1 MSRFAARS
9 LSVSV
14 AVALFVLG
22 DLQAQPRVAGS
33 VVGLDGKPFAAA
45 TVELLPIPPGFA
57 AGRLRLEGREVQPA
71 AASTTDERGH
81 FTLSSPEEGVYRVRV
96 AARGRVPM
104 QSGPLALVDDME
116 LPPVALREDAG
127 TSLRLVDSLGR
138 PAAGTWIFAE
148 PAGAAG
154 GRRPRAGLW
163 QPDFRIGRTDSDG
176 RLDLPRFAGERL
188 AVTWFETGAAAGGTG
203 IAADEAIGHG
213 KRDSATFT
221 LETSPGA
228 QRQIRI
234 VDPEGKGLAGLL
246 LRAGPKAWPMGL
258 TDERGSLMVRGWPAE
273 GLELRITDA
282 QSFSLFQ
289 RAGAH
294 GDQPVTVR
302 FPAPALLAGRVRDTG
317 NGKPVAGALVLSLGD
332 PGSFIRSGP
341 DGRFQQ
347 RAMTPETFWL
357 EAAAPGYLPKRIRVS
372 PAQMRAGRG
381 LAFALTRAQ
390 QVRGQVVDPRGVP
403 VPGAWISAELE
414 QLKDRPPTGG
424 VESFA
429 DGGAS
434 DSAGGFELRRL
445 RSGLGYAL
453 RVERPGYLSASAS
466 VVAPDRGSPQAPLK
480 IVLQPSPRV
489 AGQVQDTQGRPIAG
503 AEVDV
508 AAASPNTRRSRTLPE
523 AAAHAKTDG
532 QGRFT
537 FAEVPAAEVDLVVRK
552 GGFAAGIFQGLRL
565 PSNQPAVDLGKIVL
579 RPGATV
585 RGRVVDSRKRPIAAA
600 RIYELEELGR
610 VDALA
615 ETLAGEEPVARGSSR
630 GEFTLPDLP
639 AGSAVH
645 LLIVAE
651 GYRPEG
657 LRGVRVPAAA
667 PLVVTLSEAFAVKGR
682 VLEENGEPVAGA
694 EVKLSWQ
701 EILPDVPGDLPVGL
715 ALSRDDITDNE
726 GRFALSGVP
735 AGESA
740 VSISASGFRPLQ
752 GRKLAL
758 PQAEPGQEMTF
769 VLERGAVLE
778 GRVTTSDGRPVA
790 GARIDGGPAR
800 IAASDDEGLY
810 TLAGLDLG
818 DAEIELSHPHFPRQR
833 KRQAIV
839 AGLNRLDFQLQ
850 AGQEVRGQ
858 VLDEQRKPVAGAGVR
873 LRLAART
880 GIREYR
886 ARSASDGSFQLDEV
900 ADGRYLLAAEAE
912 GYAEGKSRR
921 PVVVTGEPVE
931 GLEVLLPRGADLVG
945 KVTGLDRED
954 LWRLQVQAQ
963 DEDGR
968 SYPAK
973 LDTAGRYELRT
984 LPLGNWLVKASLGG
998 GERQAQARA
1007 ELRQG
1012 GEVVERNL
1020 EFDERLR
1027 LSGSVLFLDEP
1038 LPAARVALR
1047 GERLAV
1053 ERAVLT
1059 DHQGRFELED
1069 LEPDTYWLGVS
1080 HSRKLAVYNGRLT
1093 LTADRDLVLD
1103 LKGATVQGTVVDAA
1117 TDRPVP
1123 GAFVSLEHQAGPE
1136 TTEFM
1141 IAAGTDE
1148 QGGFVLPRVPPG
1160 PYRLRSRAEGYVA
1173 GDEGIDIPAQD
1184 EVSGL
1189 RIALTPTPGLE
1200 LAVRLAS
1207 GRIPPV
1213 VHFRA
1218 VSTADGGVIA
1228 GSQPPDAEGRIRLP
1242 TPSKGSWLLR
1252 VGAPGCGAV
1261 EISAQAPGPPVS
1273 VVLPPAARLS
1283 VQVPELATSDMRA
1296 EVTLVGPNGS
1306 RPQILSPGGALQQK
1320 WPMIGGKATI
1330 EDVPA
1335 GTWIVDASAGDG
1347 RRWSTT
1353 VMASE
1358 AASVAVTLE

>member
-1 MSRFAARS
+1 MGRFVVRS

-14 AVALFVLG
+14 AVALFFLG
-22 DLQAQPRVAGS
+22 DLQAQPGVAGS
-33 VVGLDGKPFAAA
+33 VVGPDGKPFAAA
-45 TVELLPIPPGFA
+45 TVELLPILPGFA

-71 AASTTDERGH
+71 AASTTDERGC
-81 FTLSSPEEGVYRVRV
+81 FTLSSPQEGVYRVRV

-104 QSGPLALVDDME
+104 QSGPLALVDDVE

-127 TSLRLVDSLGR
+127 APLRLVDSLGR
-138 PAAGTWIFAE
+138 PAAGAWIFAE

-154 GRRPRAGLW
+154 GRRPRAGFW

-176 RLDLPRFAGERL
+176 WLDLPRFAGERL
-188 AVTWFETGAAAGGTG
+188 AVTWFETGAAAGGTD
-203 IAADEAIGHG
+203 IAEG
-213 KRDSATFT
+213 SATLTFRA
-221 LETSPGA
+221 SPGA

-234 VDPEGKGLAGLL
+234 VDAEGRGIAGLL
-246 LRAGPKAWPMGL
+246 LRAGPQAWPVGV

-282 QSFSLFQ
+282 QGFSLFQ

-317 NGKPVAGALVLSLGD
+317 SGKPLAGALVWSLGD

-347 RAMTPETFWL
+347 RALAPETFWL

-372 PAQMRAGRG
+372 PAQMQAGRG

-434 DSAGGFELRRL
+434 DSAGAFELRRL
-445 RSGLGYAL
+445 RSGLSYAL
-453 RVERPGYLSASAS
+453 RVERPGYLSATAS
-466 VVAPDRGSPQAPLK
+466 VLAPDRGSPQAPLK

-489 AGQVQDTQGRPIAG
+489 VGQVQDAQGRPISG

-508 AAASPNTRRSRTLPE
+508 TAAAPKTRRPRTLPE
-523 AAAHAKTDG
+523 AAARATTDG

-537 FAEVPAAEVDLVVRK
+537 FAEMPAAEVDLVVRK

-579 RPGATV
+579 RPGAAV
-585 RGRVVDSRKRPIAAA
+585 RGRIVDSRKRPIAAA
-600 RIYELEELGR
+600 RIYEVEELGR

-615 ETLAGEEPVARGSSR
+615 ETLAGEEPTASGSSR

-667 PLVVTLSEAFAVKGR
+667 PLVVTLSEAFAVQGR

-701 EILPDVPGDLPVGL
+701 EVLPGVPGDLPVGG
-715 ALSRDDITDNE
+715 ALYKDGTTDSE
-726 GRFALSGVP
+726 GRFMLAGVP
-735 AGESA
+735 GGAST
-740 VSISASGFRPLQ
+740 VSILASGFRPLDGQ
-752 GRKLAL
+752 KLVL
-758 PQAEPGQEMTF
+758 PLAEPATEPTF

-800 IAASDDEGLY
+800 IAVSDDEGLY
-810 TLAGLDLG
+810 NLAGLDLG

-858 VLDEQRKPVAGAGVR
+858 VLDEQRKPVAGARVR

-886 ARSASDGSFQLDEV
+886 ARSASDGSFQLAEV

-912 GYAEGKSRR
+912 GYTEGKSRR

-945 KVTGLDRED
+945 QVTGLDSED
-954 LWRLQVQAQ
+954 LWRLQVQAL

-984 LPLGNWLVKASLGG
+984 LPLGNWLVKATLSG

-1012 GEVVERNL
+1012 GEVVEKDL

-1047 GERLAV
+1047 GEHLAV

-1080 HSRKLAVYNGRLT
+1080 HARKLVVYNSRLT

-1103 LKGATVQGTVVDAA
+1103 LKGATVQGTVVDA
-1117 TDRPVP
+1117 TTERPIP
-1123 GAFVSLEHQAGPE
+1123 GAFVRLEAQPGPE

-1141 IAAGTDE
+1141 IASSTDE
-1148 QGGFVLPRVPPG
+1148 EGAFVLPRVPPG
-1160 PYRLRSRAEGYVA
+1160 RYRLRSRAEGYVA
-1173 GDEGIDIPAQD
+1173 GDEGLDVLAQD
-1184 EVSGL
+1184 ELSGL
-1189 RIALTPTPGLE
+1189 RIALTPTAGLE

-1207 GRIPPV
+1207 GRIPPI

-1218 VSTADGGVIA
+1218 VSTTDGAVIA
-1228 GSQPPDAEGRIRLP
+1228 GSQLPDEQGRVRLP
-1242 TPSKGSWLLR
+1242 TPAQGSWLLR
-1252 VGAPGCGAV
+1252 IGAPGSGSL
-1261 EISAQAPGPPVS
+1261 EMPAQAPGPPLS
-1273 VVLPPAARLS
+1273 ATLPPAAQLS
-1283 VQVPELATSDMRA
+1283 VQVPELAISDVRA
-1296 EVTLVGPNGS
+1296 EVAVLAPDGS
-1306 RPQILSPGGALQQK
+1306 PVPILGPGGGLRQA
-1320 WPMIGGKATI
+1320 WPVVGGRTTI
-1330 EDVPA
+1330 EDLPA
-1335 GTWIVDASAGDG
+1335 GTWLVAATARDG
-1347 RRWSTT
+1347 RRWSAT
-1353 VMASE
+1353 VTATEASR
-1358 AASVAVTLE
+1358 SAVILE